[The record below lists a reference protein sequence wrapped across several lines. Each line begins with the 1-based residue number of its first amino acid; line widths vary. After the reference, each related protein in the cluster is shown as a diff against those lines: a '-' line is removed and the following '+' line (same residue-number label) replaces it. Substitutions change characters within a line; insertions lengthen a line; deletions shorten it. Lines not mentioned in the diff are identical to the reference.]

1 VLKGHESGVE
11 LIVGR
16 TVTLL
21 EAWVFRVLALAT
33 LEHSSEVESWE
44 DTVVGNNMVFPV
56 GLEVIE
62 VLETSSIGV
71 TKEEGQESVSIING
85 IELLSF
91 HKVFQVVLDYWF
103 LVNSSSLGSCSVNI
117 NTITEGEN
125 ILIFL
130 VLKSEGV
137 NTDHT
142 SLVGKSGV
150 NQFLLG
156 FTGGVNNSWE
166 EVLFNSFSSIDISE
180 YCDFLSEGI
189 ILNFNH
195 LITKVDI
202 NTSLVA
208 FVEDNLIGVRELVDF
223 LVRGPELDSSVFS
236 SSSL

>member
-1 VLKGHESGVE
+1 
-11 LIVGR
+11 
-16 TVTLL
+16 
-21 EAWVFRVLALAT
+21 
-33 LEHSSEVESWE
+33 
-44 DTVVGNNMVFPV
+44 
-56 GLEVIE
+56 

-156 FTGGVNNSWE
+156 FTGGVNNS
-166 EVLFNSFSSIDISE
+166 
-180 YCDFLSEGI
+180 
-189 ILNFNH
+189 
-195 LITKVDI
+195 
-202 NTSLVA
+202 
-208 FVEDNLIGVRELVDF
+208 
-223 LVRGPELDSSVFS
+223 
-236 SSSL
+236 